1 MEPLLNSS
9 LKRIS
14 LFREIVIIVM
24 GLKFFCHPWN
34 LNVSRL
40 DMELLF
46 AGVLIFMGK
55 FIR

>member
-1 MEPLLNSS
+1 MNSS

>member
-1 MEPLLNSS
+1 
-9 LKRIS
+9 
-14 LFREIVIIVM
+14 
-24 GLKFFCHPWN
+24 
-34 LNVSRL
+34 RL

>member
-1 MEPLLNSS
+1 
-9 LKRIS
+9 
-14 LFREIVIIVM
+14 
-24 GLKFFCHPWN
+24 
-34 LNVSRL
+34 VSRL

>member
-1 MEPLLNSS
+1 
-9 LKRIS
+9 
-14 LFREIVIIVM
+14 
-24 GLKFFCHPWN
+24 N

>member
-1 MEPLLNSS
+1 
-9 LKRIS
+9 
-14 LFREIVIIVM
+14 
-24 GLKFFCHPWN
+24 HPWN